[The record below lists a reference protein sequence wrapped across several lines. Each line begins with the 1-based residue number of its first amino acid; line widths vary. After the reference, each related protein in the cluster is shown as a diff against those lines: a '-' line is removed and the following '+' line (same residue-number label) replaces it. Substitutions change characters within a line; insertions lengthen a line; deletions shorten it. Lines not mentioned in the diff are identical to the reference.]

1 MKVTGT
7 ELFVKALKEEGVTT
21 LFGYPGGCVLDIF
34 DELYKQNE
42 IDIILPRH
50 EQALIHAADGYARS
64 TGKVGVCLVT
74 SGPGATNLVT
84 GIATA
89 NYDSVPLVCFT
100 GQVQTYLI
108 GNDAFQEVDII
119 GITRSICK
127 YGVTV
132 RRREDL
138 GRIIKEAFYIASTGK
153 PGPVVVDLPK
163 DIMLELGSDGYP
175 KEVNIRSYK
184 PNQNVHIGQIKK
196 ALEMIKNAEK
206 PVFLAGGGVTI
217 SRANNEF
224 TKLAELTK
232 VPVVTTIMG
241 KGAIDTSHPLY
252 IGNIGMHG
260 SYAANQVIN
269 ECDLLFSIGT
279 RFNDRVTSMLE
290 KFAPKAKIVHID
302 IDSASISKN
311 VVVDVPIVA
320 DAKQAIKKML
330 EELSSLK
337 YSRDLKSSTIG
348 NPTSWLKHI
357 SEWKQEHPLGMAE
370 DKGIT
375 PQKIIKKINELFP
388 ASIIVTDV
396 GQHQMWTTQFL
407 EMKEGIQLLTSG
419 GLGTMG
425 YGFPAAIGAKL
436 GNMDKA
442 VICISGDGGMQMN
455 IQEMATTVAQE
466 LPLILCIFNNSCLGM
481 VRQCQKLFYGK
492 RYSSICLRSK
502 KNCNKHCGGTNSK
515 CPVYSPD
522 FIKLAE
528 SYGAYGI
535 RVEDEKDIES
545 AFLQAAKNT
554 LAPTVIE
561 FIIDSEELVLPM
573 VQGGK
578 PLNYM
583 ILDC

>member
-7 ELFVKALKEEGVTT
+7 QLFVKALKEEGVTT
-21 LFGYPGGCVLDIF
+21 LFGYPGGYAIDLF
-34 DELYKQNE
+34 DELYKQD
-42 IDIILPRH
+42 DIELILPRH
-50 EQALIHAADGYARS
+50 EQGLIHAADGYARS

-100 GQVQTYLI
+100 GQVPTHLI

-132 RRREDL
+132 RNREDL

-153 PGPVVVDLPK
+153 PGPVIVDFPK
-163 DIMLELGSDGYP
+163 DIQLETGSDLYP

-184 PNQNVHIGQIKK
+184 PNSKVHSGQIKK
-196 ALEMIKNAEK
+196 ALEMLSAAEK
-206 PVFLAGGGVTI
+206 PVFLAGGGVNL
-217 SRANNEF
+217 SRAGKEF
-224 TKLAELTK
+224 TKLAERTGI
-232 VPVVTTIMG
+232 PVVTTIMG
-241 KGAIDTSHPLY
+241 KGAIDTTHPLY
-252 IGNIGMHG
+252 VGNIGMHG
-260 SYAANQVIN
+260 SYGANQAIS

-279 RFNDRVTSMLE
+279 RFNDRITGMLVE
-290 KFAPKAKIVHID
+290 FAPKAKIVHID

-311 VVVDVPIVA
+311 VVVDIPIVA
-320 DAKQAIKKML
+320 DAGQAIEKML
-330 EELSSLK
+330 EETTLSEGKKTAPQKKANRAL
-337 YSRDLKSSTIG
+337 
-348 NPTSWLKHI
+348 WLGQI
-357 SEWKQEHPLGMAE
+357 NLWKQEHPLGMAL
-370 DKGIT
+370 DAGIT
-375 PQKIIKKINELFP
+375 PQKIIGKINGLFP
-388 ASIIVTDV
+388 EAIVVTDV

-407 EMKEGIQLLTSG
+407 EIKEGKQLLTSG

-436 GNMDKA
+436 GNLEKP

-455 IQEMATTVAQE
+455 IQEMATAVTQE
-466 LPLILCIFNNSCLGM
+466 LPLILCIFNNSRLGM
-481 VRQCQKLFYGK
+481 VRQWQKLFYGK
-492 RYSSICLRSK
+492 RYSSTCLRSR
-502 KNCNKHCGGTNSK
+502 KNCSRGCGIANSQ
-515 CPVYSPD
+515 CPAYSPD

-535 RVEDEKDIES
+535 RVESEEEIE
-545 AFLQAAKNT
+545 AALLQALRNKK
-554 LAPTVIE
+554 APTVLE
-561 FIIDSEELVLPM
+561 FMIDSEELVLPM

-578 PLNYM
+578 PLNNM
-583 ILDC
+583 ILEC